1 MDYNTLKVYA
11 NNAPK
16 AAPAVNLMQI
26 IAIVENALMVTLC
39 QELRALKL
47 LQPPDV

>member
-1 MDYNTLKVYA
+1 MDYKTPMVHA
-11 NNAPK
+11 NHAPK
-16 AAPAVNLMQI
+16 AASAVNLMQI

-47 LQPPDV
+47 F